1 MALEFS
7 TAGFHLLYGVE
18 STAGTKPT
26 SFTEIENVVSLNE
39 ISLEQQVAD
48 VTTIDQTVAHQYIEV
63 LPDPGGTYSLTANF
77 TSEFK
82 TAWTAARTAAKTA
95 WASGLST
102 WFEIKF
108 PADSGYTDSFFF
120 TGMPGQMGAPA
131 VEVGNATQ
139 GSVTIAVR
147 EIKGYSTASA

>member
-39 ISLEQQVAD
+39 ISLEQQVVD
-48 VTTIDQTVAHQYIEV
+48 VTTIDQTVAHQYIEA

-139 GSVTIAVR
+139 GSVTIAAR